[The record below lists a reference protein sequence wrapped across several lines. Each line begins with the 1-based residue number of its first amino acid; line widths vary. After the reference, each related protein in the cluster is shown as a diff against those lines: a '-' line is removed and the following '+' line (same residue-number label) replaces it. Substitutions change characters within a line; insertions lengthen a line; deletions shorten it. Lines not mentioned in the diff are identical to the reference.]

1 MLKCAVYIRV
11 STDNLEQKT
20 SLKNQQDLFIQY
32 TKEKNWS
39 IFDFYI
45 DVESGTSAKRVELN
59 RLIKDAES
67 RKIDVIVAKELS
79 RLARNV
85 ELSHK
90 IKRIAETNHVDIVTL
105 DGAIN
110 TLDGNG
116 NMFGLYAWI
125 YEQEAQRTS
134 ERIKAALKTRAELG
148 LFNGSVAP
156 YGYECINSKLY
167 IRNDNSPQI
176 VKRIFSEYIA
186 GKGIDTIARHLF
198 NEDIPTPSMVAGK
211 SNSNNRWH
219 GTTIKKILMN
229 RAYIGDMIQLKEST
243 ISVVNKVRHKNSL
256 DSCSI
261 MKNTHEP
268 IISIDDFTKVQE
280 LMKLR
285 THRSYHQ
292 SLHLFTNI
300 IFCNDCSKGLHFKKN
315 RNNAYVCSSFNKH
328 GRKACS
334 SHVIREA
341 TLTDIVL
348 SEITK
353 FIEDIKNS
361 DLYDNLK
368 YQLDNEIIQHQ
379 KYIKNYE
386 LELESLKKRKA
397 KSITMLIDEII
408 SKSDYDLFTSQIDNQ
423 ISSLESDILIK
434 KKELDS
440 LSCSSV
446 LDDINKIK
454 NEDFHL
460 KELTKDLLNRFIKR
474 IDIQS
479 DGTPI
484 ISFRLPNDLSI

>member
-32 TKEKNWS
+32 TKEKKWS

-45 DVESGTSAKRVELN
+45 DVESGTSTKRVELN

-90 IKRIAETNHVDIVTL
+90 IKRIAETNHVHIVTL

-148 LFNGSVAP
+148 LFNGSIAP
-156 YGYECINSKLY
+156 YGYECINNKFY
-167 IRNDNSPQI
+167 IRNDNTPNI
-176 VKRIFSEYIA
+176 VKRIFSEYID

-211 SNSNNRWH
+211 SNSNNKWH

-229 RAYIGDMIQLKEST
+229 RAYIGDMVQLKEST
-243 ISVVNKVRHKNSL
+243 VSVVNKVRHKNSS
-256 DSCSI
+256 DSI
-261 MKNTHEP
+261 QFIRNTHEA
-268 IISIDDFTKVQE
+268 IISYDDFMKVQE
-280 LMKLR
+280 LMKSR
-285 THRSYHQ
+285 THRAYHQ

-300 IFCNDCSKGLHFKKN
+300 MFCADCGKGMHFKKN
-315 RNNAYVCSSFNKH
+315 RRGYICGNFNKH
-328 GRKACS
+328 GSKACT
-334 SHVIREA
+334 SHIVRESN
-341 TLTDIVL
+341 LIDSVL

-353 FIEDIKNS
+353 FIDDVKNS

-368 YQLDNEIIQHQ
+368 SQLDNEVTKH
-379 KYIKNYE
+379 KHYIDNYE
-386 LELESLKKRKA
+386 DELEILKKRKS
-397 KSITMLIDEII
+397 KSIAMLIDEII
-408 SKSDYDLFTSQIDNQ
+408 SKADYDLFISQIDKQ
-423 ISSLESDILIK
+423 ITSLENDILIK
-434 KKELDS
+434 KKSLDS
-440 LSCSSV
+440 ITSSSV
-446 LDDINKIK
+446 LDDINKIR
-454 NEDFHL
+454 NEDFQL

-474 IDIQS
+474 IDIKS

>member
-20 SLKNQQDLFIQY
+20 SLKNQKDLFIQFA
-32 TKEKNWS
+32 KEKNWS

-45 DVESGTSAKRVELN
+45 DIESGTSTKRSELN

-67 RKIDVIVAKELS
+67 KKIQIIVAKELS
-79 RLARNV
+79 RLSRNV
-85 ELSHK
+85 ELSHR
-90 IKRIAETNHVDIVTL
+90 IKRIAESSNTHIVTL

-110 TLDGNG
+110 TLEGNS

-148 LFNGSVAP
+148 LFNGSIAP
-156 YGYECINSKLY
+156 YGYECINSKFH
-167 IRNDNSPQI
+167 IRKDNTPQI
-176 VKRIFSEYIA
+176 VKRIFAEYID

-211 SNSNNRWH
+211 SNSNNKWH

-229 RAYIGDMIQLKEST
+229 RAYIGDMVQLKEST
-243 ISVVNKVRHKNSL
+243 VSVVNKVRHKNSS
-256 DSCSI
+256 DSI
-261 MKNTHEP
+261 QLIKNTHEA
-268 IISIDDFTKVQE
+268 IISYDDFMKVQE
-280 LMKLR
+280 LMKSR
-285 THRSYHQ
+285 THRAYHQ

-300 IFCNDCSKGLHFKKN
+300 MFCADCGKGMHFKRN
-315 RNNAYVCSSFNKH
+315 RKGYVCGNFNKH
-328 GRKACS
+328 GSKACS
-334 SHVIREA
+334 SHIAREDN
-341 TLTDIVL
+341 LINSVL

-353 FIEDIKNS
+353 FVDDVKNS
-361 DLYDNLK
+361 DLYNNLK
-368 YQLDNEIIQHQ
+368 SQLDNEVTKHKQ
-379 KYIKNYE
+379 YIDNYEEE
-386 LELESLKKRKA
+386 LELLKKRKS
-397 KSITMLIDEII
+397 KSIGMLIDEII
-408 SKSDYDLFTSQIDNQ
+408 SKADYDLFISQIDKQ
-423 ISSLESDILIK
+423 ISSLENDILLK
-434 KKELDS
+434 KKSLDS
-440 LSCSSV
+440 ITSSSV
-446 LDDINKIK
+446 LDDINKIR

-479 DGTPI
+479 DGKPI